1 MPIQTATPPIPRR
14 RPLGRLRRF
23 PSMARSALEIVFSF
37 LLLAILCPPSAVEA
51 QPAVKVYDDHE
62 DGIQEGEYFQ
72 FGPAPPGRSISNDTP
87 AENGGSNALA
97 AEFTSTAEGGY
108 IGGFGK
114 NDVNLDLESFM
125 ESRLNLYY
133 KFNADSPETAFT
145 LEVSIQEDENGDGEY
160 TPEEDDEFRMLI
172 RIDGSQDYRLASAEV
187 ESLLLNQN
195 GQPGGDGEFNG
206 TVAGI
211 VFAINGATAD
221 DGSGD
226 PEGGELLLDYIS
238 FSDGAPIESRPPG
251 SVSMY
256 DDYEDG
262 LQEGEYFQFGPA
274 PPARTITD
282 DTPEDG
288 GSNAL
293 AATFSSGSE
302 GGYVGGF
309 GKNDVNVDVSDATAP
324 RFNLHYKFNADSE
337 NTSFVL
343 EANVQEDENG
353 DGEYNAADDDEFRM
367 RIRIDGSQ
375 DYRLASKKIDA
386 LPRNQNG
393 QAGGDGEFNGTVAAV
408 VFAVIAATPDDGT
421 GDPEGGEL
429 LLDNVSFTNDGPL
442 PVELAGFDVRA
453 DGNDALLSWQTLS
466 ETNNARFDV
475 QVASGT
481 EAPFRTVGSVRGAGT
496 TTETQQYQFRVS
508 DLAPGVHRFRL
519 RQVDLDGSTE
529 LLAPQTLE
537 VSLDE
542 PLTVVTNTANP
553 IRHGTTATLQY
564 AVRDR
569 EPVQVELYNVLGQ
582 RVRTLRDGWSTP
594 GAVTTL
600 RIPTA
605 DLASGKYFLR
615 ITGRSFTRTENVSI
629 VR

>member
-1 MPIQTATPPIPRR
+1 MPIHTATSSTKNDSPFDH
-14 RPLGRLRRF
+14 LCRF
-23 PSMARSALEIVFSF
+23 LSSVRSACG
-37 LLLAILCPPSAVEA
+37 LLLSALLLVGVCSPSPAVA
-51 QPAVKVYDDHE
+51 QPDVKVYDDHE
-62 DGIQEGEYFQ
+62 DEIQDGEYFQ
-72 FGPAPPGRSISNDTP
+72 FGPAPPSRSLSDDTP
-87 AENGGSNALA
+87 SANGGSNALA

-114 NDVNLDLESFM
+114 NDVNLDLTSFM

-133 KFNADSPETAFT
+133 KFNAESPETAFT
-145 LEVSIQEDENGDGEY
+145 LEVSVQEDENGDGEY
-160 TPEEDDEFRMLI
+160 TPEDDDEFRMLI
-172 RIDGSQDYRLASAEV
+172 RIDGTQGYRLASAEV

-211 VFAINGATAD
+211 VFAINSATAD
-221 DGSGD
+221 NGSGD

-238 FSDGAPIESRPPG
+238 FSDGAPIESQPPG
-251 SVSMY
+251 TVSMF
-256 DDYEDG
+256 DDFEDG

-274 PPARTITD
+274 PPTRSISN

-293 AATFSSGSE
+293 AAEFSSGSE

-309 GKNDVNVDVSDATAP
+309 GKNDVNLDLTDEMAP
-324 RFNLHYKFNADSE
+324 RLNVYHKFNANSE

-353 DGEYNAADDDEFRM
+353 DGEYTPEDDDEFRM

-375 DYRLASKKIDA
+375 SYRLASKKIDA

-393 QAGGDGEFNGTVAAV
+393 QPGGDGEFNGTVAAV
-408 VFAVIAATPDDGT
+408 VFTVTGATPDDGT
-421 GDPEGGEL
+421 GDPEGGTL
-429 LLDNVSFTNDGPL
+429 LLDNVSFTTDGPL

-453 DGNDALLSWQTLS
+453 DGSDALLSWRTLS
-466 ETNNARFDV
+466 ETNNARFDI
-475 QVASGT
+475 QVASGS
-481 EAPFRTVGSVRGAGT
+481 ESFRTVGSVSGAGT
-496 TTETQQYQFRVS
+496 TTEAQRYHFRVS
-508 DLAPGVHRFRL
+508 DLAPGTHRFRL
-519 RQVDLDGSTE
+519 RQVDLDGTTE
-529 LLAPQTLE
+529 LLPPHTLE
-537 VSLDE
+537 VGLGG
-542 PLTVVTNTANP
+542 PFAVVENTANP

-569 EPVQVELYNVLGQ
+569 QPVQVELYNVLGQ

-605 DLASGKYFLR
+605 ELASGKYFLR
-615 ITGRSFTRTENVSI
+615 ITGRSFTRTERFSI

>member
-1 MPIQTATPPIPRR
+1 M
-14 RPLGRLRRF
+14 
-23 PSMARSALEIVFSF
+23 
-37 LLLAILCPPSAVEA
+37 LLLTVLCSPAAAAA
-51 QPAVKVYDDHE
+51 QPAVQVYDDFE
-62 DGIQEGEYFQ
+62 DGIQEGEFFQ
-72 FGPAPPGRSISNDTP
+72 FGPAPPGRSISDDTP
-87 AENGGSNALA
+87 SENGGSNALA
-97 AEFTSTAEGGY
+97 AEFSSNTDGGY

-114 NDVNLDLESFM
+114 NDVNLDITSFV
-125 ESRLNLYY
+125 ESRLNFYY
-133 KFNADSPETAFT
+133 KFTGQSPETAFT
-145 LEVSIQEDENGDGEY
+145 LEVNIQEDENGDGEY
-160 TPEEDDEFRMLI
+160 NAEDDDEFRMLI
-172 RIDGSQDYRLASAEV
+172 RIDGSHGYRLASAEI

-221 DGSGD
+221 DGTGD
-226 PEGGELLLDYIS
+226 PEGGTLLLDYVS
-238 FSDGAPIESRPPG
+238 FSDGAPLESHPPG
-251 SVSMY
+251 SITTY

-274 PPARTITD
+274 PPGRSISN

-293 AATFSSGSE
+293 SAEFTSGAE

-309 GKNDVNVDVSDATAP
+309 GKNDVNADLTDATAP
-324 RFNLHYKFNADSE
+324 RFNFHYKFNANSE
-337 NTSFVL
+337 NTSFIL

-353 DGEYNAADDDEFRM
+353 DGEYNPADDDEFRM
-367 RIRIDGSQ
+367 RIQIDGSQ
-375 DYRLASKKIDA
+375 DYRLASKRIDA

-408 VFAVIAATPDDGT
+408 VFTVTGATADDGS
-421 GDPEGGEL
+421 GEPEGGEL
-429 LLDNVSFTNDGPL
+429 LLDNVSFTADGPL

-475 QVASGT
+475 LVASGSD
-481 EAPFRTVGSVRGAGT
+481 ASFRTVGSVGGAGT
-496 TTETQQYQFRVS
+496 TTETQRYQFRVP
-508 DLAPGVHRFRL
+508 DLAPGRHRFRL

-529 LLAPQTLE
+529 LLDPQTLE
-537 VSLDE
+537 VGLDE
-542 PLTVVTNTANP
+542 PFTVVQTTANP
-553 IRHGTTATLQY
+553 IRQGETATLQY

-569 EPVQVELYNVLGQ
+569 QPVRVELYNVLGQ
-582 RVRTLRDGWSTP
+582 RVRTFSDGRSSP
-594 GAVTTL
+594 GAVTTV
-600 RIPTA
+600 RIPTS

-615 ITGRSFTRTENVSI
+615 ITGRTFSRTENVSI
-629 VR
+629 VQ